1 MIQSN
6 TDDFNQDLS
15 QEDQILLSDSL
26 MDSDI
31 STLTNRC
38 IRYIYKLKG
47 RNLDWHEIPKPLEMN
62 WYDRSRLE
70 LVQNLIKSEDQGRK
84 LFHLT
89 VTYRPYQDRVYKE
102 SDLNNFFSNFF
113 KTGLIPFLFNRD
125 NKNKNGHFDNLLF
138 CYTFL
143 DEHGFKP
150 TKTKTLYGYKTE
162 SGIRL
167 HHHVILD
174 CHPDLVPKMRQ
185 LEGKNKLV
193 NPSFSKKFE
202 TSDLKECR
210 PTRLLYASKMFYRYP
225 DFVMYSEKDYFNVDQ
240 SGNEFIPRPVHD
252 NFKSAD
258 TRSFRYR

>member
-6 TDDFNQDLS
+6 TDDLNQDLN
-15 QEDQILLSDSL
+15 QDDQILLSDSL

-47 RNLDWHEIPKPLEMN
+47 RNLDWSEIPNPLEIKR
-62 WYDRSRLE
+62 YDRSRLD
-70 LVQNLIKSEDQGRK
+70 LVKNLINSEEQGRK

-89 VTYRPYQDRVYKE
+89 VTYRPYQDRIYKE
-102 SDLNNFFSNFF
+102 SDLNNFFSNFY
-113 KTGLIPFLFNRD
+113 KTGLMPFVL
-125 NKNKNGHFDNLLF
+125 NGHINNNGYFENLLF

-143 DEHGFKP
+143 DEHQFNP
-150 TKTKTLYGYKTE
+150 TKTKTLYGYKTG

-167 HHHVILD
+167 HHHVIID
-174 CHPDLVPKMRQ
+174 CHQDLVPKMRQ

-193 NPSFSKKFE
+193 NHTFSKKFE
-202 TSDLKECR
+202 TTDLKECR

-225 DFVMYSEKDYFNVDQ
+225 DFVMYSPIDYFNADQ
-240 SGNEFIPRPVHD
+240 TGYEFIPKPDQD
-252 NFKSAD
+252 NFRSAD
-258 TRSFRYR
+258 VRSFRYR

>member
-6 TDDFNQDLS
+6 TDDFNQDLY
-15 QEDQILLSDSL
+15 QDDQILLSDSL

-31 STLTNRC
+31 SNLTNRC

-62 WYDRSRLE
+62 YYDRSRLE
-70 LVQNLIKSEDQGRK
+70 LVHNLITSEEQGRK

-89 VTYRPYQDRVYKE
+89 VTYRPYQERVYKE
-102 SDLNNFFSNFF
+102 SDLNNFFSNFI
-113 KTGLIPFLFNRD
+113 KTGLMPFVLNGIND
-125 NKNKNGHFDNLLF
+125 NNEYFENLLF

-143 DEHGFKP
+143 DEHQFSP
-150 TKTKTLYGYKTE
+150 TKTKTLYGYKTG

-167 HHHVILD
+167 HHHVIID

-193 NPSFSKKFE
+193 NPTFSKKFE
-202 TSDLKECR
+202 TTDLKECR

-225 DFVMYSEKDYFNVDQ
+225 DFVMYSPSDYL
-240 SGNEFIPRPVHD
+240 GLEETANEFIPRPVHD